1 MKDERKKY
9 MRGSGIFDSLDPTTF
24 TPKNKRVRKTPPKI
38 RGSRGRR
45 SMGGQMYAEGG
56 KVYSNIRDM
65 EKACMSPDHN
75 ESMKEK

>member
-9 MRGSGIFDSLDPTTF
+9 MRGSGIFDSAMSVPNVA
-24 TPKNKRVRKTPPKI
+24 KKKRKAPPKI
-38 RGSRGRR
+38 RDRGGR

-65 EKACMSPDHN
+65 EKAFMSPDHN